1 MKTFKCR
8 DAGVNCD
15 WQARAETSDQ
25 LMVKIEEHGR
35 KAHKMA
41 VLPKELRDKIQASI
55 REGSLTEEKGKAIA

>member
-15 WQARAETSDQ
+15 WQARAETNDL
-25 LMVKIEEHGR
+25 LMAKIEEHSR

-41 VLPKELRDKIQASI
+41 VIPKELKEKIQGSI
-55 REGSLTEEKGKAIA
+55 RDLTLVDEKGKAIA

>member
-15 WQARAETSDQ
+15 WQALAETPDL
-25 LMVKIEEHGR
+25 LMAKIEEHGR

-41 VLPKELRDKIQASI
+41 VIPNELKEKIQSAI
-55 REGSLTEEKGKAIA
+55 REVSLTEEKGKAIA